1 MLSWQWFAVDSVGRP
16 KLLWQRE
23 RLSSYKTLLARV
35 SSNRGQV
42 SSLSV
47 HMRFSHESGLVW
59 RDQNQATF
67 HRELEMSLK
76 IRTLSCLLACV
87 AGSALVALSPV
98 TADDKPKVSIKDAM
112 KEHKKGGLKD
122 KVLDGTATP
131 EEKKKLADLYVEM
144 AKNKPPK
151 GTDESWKKLNDA
163 LIKASKEIVDGK
175 PNGIEDLKKA
185 VNCGA
190 CHSAHKAS

>member
-1 MLSWQWFAVDSVGRP
+1 LDFIRDCRTSQAG
-16 KLLWQRE
+16 
-23 RLSSYKTLLARV
+23 LARY
-35 SSNRGQV
+35 R
-42 SSLSV
+42 
-47 HMRFSHESGLVW
+47 
-59 RDQNQATF
+59 QAKF
-67 HRELEMSLK
+67 LRELEMSRK
-76 IRTLSCLLACV
+76 FRTVWCLVACL
-87 AGSALVALSPV
+87 AGSALVAMSPV
-98 TADDKPKVSIKDAM
+98 TADDKAGLSIKDAM

-122 KVLDGTATP
+122 KVLEGKASD
-131 EEKKKLADLYVEM
+131 EEKKKLVDIYTQM

-151 GTDESWKKLNDA
+151 GADDSWKKLNDA

>member
-1 MLSWQWFAVDSVGRP
+1 
-16 KLLWQRE
+16 
-23 RLSSYKTLLARV
+23 
-35 SSNRGQV
+35 
-42 SSLSV
+42 
-47 HMRFSHESGLVW
+47 
-59 RDQNQATF
+59 
-67 HRELEMSLK
+67 MSLK

-98 TADDKPKVSIKDAM
+98 AADDKPKISIKDAM

-122 KVLDGTATP
+122 KVLEGTATP

-151 GTDESWKKLNDA
+151 GTDDSWKKLNDA

-175 PNGIEDLKKA
+175 PTGVEDLKKA